1 VRPVG
6 RTCPIGPEGRA
17 YCSWPGAAGR
27 PAGKPGG
34 GGNAPSSHYVP
45 CASGGMAGVG
55 GTAGADDE
63 DAGLSDVVM
72 TRLPGG
78 TVGADRRRRRR

>member
-1 VRPVG
+1 
-6 RTCPIGPEGRA
+6 
-17 YCSWPGAAGR
+17 
-27 PAGKPGG
+27 
-34 GGNAPSSHYVP
+34 
-45 CASGGMAGVG
+45 MAGVG

-63 DAGLSDVVM
+63 DAGFSDVVM